1 MGSVVVIAAEAAAY
15 VLPAN
20 AAKRCC
26 HTDKTRNILQQHNM
40 THMATFTQWPGKRES
55 KRAMT
60 SYHQQHDVHG
70 EQEEQRGQQR
80 GGGGA
85 GLGGRASILRTV
97 PGVFM
102 SFNTQNPE

>member
-1 MGSVVVIAAEAAAY
+1 
-15 VLPAN
+15 
-20 AAKRCC
+20 
-26 HTDKTRNILQQHNM
+26 M
-40 THMATFTQWPGKRES
+40 THMATFTQWTGERES

-85 GLGGRASILRTV
+85 GLGGRAAIL
-97 PGVFM
+97 
-102 SFNTQNPE
+102 